1 MKKNNQI
8 IEVDIRYKTKQEVM
22 FMWKWEAEEKPKA
35 VIVIVHSAYEHHR
48 RYAWLI
54 EKFRSSNC
62 HIVMG
67 DLPGHGEQTRG
78 KKIHNESFEQ
88 YKEYITLALQVAV
101 TYNLPIFILGHG
113 LGATLLIKVLHKL
126 QIEYAGVILTSPWL
140 QLKKQP
146 SKWTNALAKLPVQQK
161 INHDI
166 QLKELTRNYDIYQ
179 QFIDDPTYHT
189 IVSNDWYIE
198 LQLLMKSILQSTE
211 SVPNVPLLLM
221 TAERDKIADIT
232 STAAWFKKQDLSEYQ
247 YKSWKN
253 CFHDLHQEPERE
265 EIFEYSHAFINNV
278 LRSIG
283 YIV

>member
-1 MKKNNQI
+1 M
-8 IEVDIRYKTKQEVM
+8 EEVM
-22 FMWKWEAEEKPKA
+22 LMWKWEAEERPKA

-67 DLPGHGEQTRG
+67 DLPGHGEHT
-78 KKIHNESFEQ
+78 KANEIHDEPFDH
-88 YKEYITLALQVAV
+88 YKDYIVQALQVAV

-113 LGATLLIKVLHKL
+113 LGATLLIKIMHKL

-140 QLKKQP
+140 QLKKLP
-146 SKWTNALAKLPVQQK
+146 SKWTNALAKLSVQQK

-166 QLKELTRNYDIYQ
+166 QLKELTRNYEMYK
-179 QFIDDPTYHT
+179 QFVNDPTYHT
-189 IVSNDWYIE
+189 LVTNDWYKE
-198 LQLLMKSILQSTE
+198 LQNLLKNIGQSTD
-211 SVPNVPLLLM
+211 SIPNVPVLLM
-221 TAERDKIADIT
+221 TAERDKITNT
-232 STAAWFKKQDLSEYQ
+232 STAAAWLKKQELTEYQ

-253 CFHDLHQEPERE
+253 CFHDLYQEPERE
-265 EIFEYSHAFINNV
+265 EIFAYSHSFINNV